1 MRMDYQL
8 IDLPIHRCAALP
20 LVNSAGT
27 SIACTTQ
34 SDLDSRIAA
43 TGAKGGNQSS
53 SQTVVGAGT
62 TKSQSAV
69 ANAAAKETSTK
80 TSSASKSSSTSKGA
94 SGGDT
99 QTSLT
104 LDPSVIASGFAQNG
118 QATQEAGQVA
128 SLTSKNNYINFCA
141 TTNQALTNGQQVTG
155 GSCNPAPMG
164 SIPSTTNMPSCKFS
178 NPKNMDT
185 ISENTPFNVTMN
197 IINMET
203 GNFVNAQSNYFSAP
217 QQLNSQGQIIGHSH
231 IVIEELT
238 SMTQTTPTDPT
249 KFAFFLGLNAAAD
262 NGVLTAPVTKGLP
275 AGTYKLTSINT
286 AANHQPVL
294 VPIAQHGSTEDVVYF
309 TVKSNG
315 KSDSQ
320 GAGYLSGNLRFSIM
334 SLSDARSFTLR
345 IPATSANIGPG
356 FDVVGLSLSLYVTL
370 TVTISPPTSESPP
383 RPPVLSYSGEGALE
397 VPLNPWKNL
406 TTRVALYLLR
416 CNNIRNFPTNTKIHV
431 DNEIP
436 FGRGLG
442 SSGAAVI
449 AGVLLGNEV
458 GRLNLPVERLL
469 DFALMVERHPDN
481 VTAALVGGFV
491 GSYLRELD
499 PAATEAAE
507 VPLSEVLPEYPQDAG
522 EEWGLHPPAP
532 PVGIGHYV
540 RFGWSKS
547 IKAVAIIPRFELST
561 AKAREVLPL
570 QYSRK
575 DLVFNMQRL
584 AVLTTALGQSPPD
597 PDLIYE
603 AMKDRVH
610 QPYRKLLIPGLPE
623 VTSNITPA
631 THPGLL
637 GICLSGAG
645 PTILALATG
654 GFEAIAEDA
663 RAIFK
668 KEGIEVD
675 WKLLEVVGGS
685 TVEHN

>member
-1 MRMDYQL
+1 
-8 IDLPIHRCAALP
+8 
-20 LVNSAGT
+20 
-27 SIACTTQ
+27 
-34 SDLDSRIAA
+34 
-43 TGAKGGNQSS
+43 
-53 SQTVVGAGT
+53 
-62 TKSQSAV
+62 
-69 ANAAAKETSTK
+69 
-80 TSSASKSSSTSKGA
+80 
-94 SGGDT
+94 
-99 QTSLT
+99 
-104 LDPSVIASGFAQNG
+104 
-118 QATQEAGQVA
+118 
-128 SLTSKNNYINFCA
+128 
-141 TTNQALTNGQQVTG
+141 
-155 GSCNPAPMG
+155 
-164 SIPSTTNMPSCKFS
+164 
-178 NPKNMDT
+178 
-185 ISENTPFNVTMN
+185 
-197 IINMET
+197 
-203 GNFVNAQSNYFSAP
+203 
-217 QQLNSQGQIIGHSH
+217 
-231 IVIEELT
+231 
-238 SMTQTTPTDPT
+238 
-249 KFAFFLGLNAAAD
+249 
-262 NGVLTAPVTKGLP
+262 
-275 AGTYKLTSINT
+275 
-286 AANHQPVL
+286 
-294 VPIAQHGSTEDVVYF
+294 
-309 TVKSNG
+309 
-315 KSDSQ
+315 
-320 GAGYLSGNLRFSIM
+320 M

-416 CNNIRNFPTNTKIHV
+416 CNNIRNFPANTKIHV

-575 DLVFNMQRL
+575 DLVR
-584 AVLTTALGQSPPD
+584 
-597 PDLIYE
+597 
-603 AMKDRVH
+603 
-610 QPYRKLLIPGLPE
+610 
-623 VTSNITPA
+623 
-631 THPGLL
+631 
-637 GICLSGAG
+637 
-645 PTILALATG
+645 
-654 GFEAIAEDA
+654 
-663 RAIFK
+663 
-668 KEGIEVD
+668 
-675 WKLLEVVGGS
+675 
-685 TVEHN
+685 